1 MPVPYMTN
9 VTLYSGVP
17 WDNTYTDVRY
27 FDGGNVSIP
36 GQVLYNSGATY
47 TYQRVNSSVEGG
59 RPSYTLRVNRPA
71 GELYNCNYMSFNN
84 NDVQGGK
91 TFYCFVNK
99 VNYVAPDT
107 TELVYEIDE
116 FTTWFYDCTVHPCFV
131 EREHAETDSVGDNTV
146 YEPIGTFD
154 MFETQLSTWFPS
166 TTSVVVLT
174 AGESPAIW
182 NTTTGVFEPVKP
194 ASGGI
199 IGGIYQAY
207 HLNGPYTTASEVD
220 AFLDNYRTI
229 SNEAGIIGV
238 FTVKTGAAAEDWQFA
253 IPSTLQTETATP
265 YTPKNK
271 KLLTAQFNKCIIYSS
286 DGNKLELAFEKYGGI
301 GMCTNTIDIAPS
313 FPTIATLA
321 PNYIKNEPNY
331 NYELESTLSVLSPY
345 LTDAYTDSQG
355 REKISRLITGGIV
368 AVGSMIAA
376 AGVTAAGGG
385 STAAI
390 GASIAAVGIK
400 AGSEMAATEL
410 SKNTLSPTL
419 ASGLTDVSSFD
430 LGRVGFWAS
439 QKCVGNEAAIQ
450 IDDYFDWYGYATMTP
465 KQPNLTGRSL
475 FNYVKTRGAMITG
488 SIPADSMSAIKQMFN
503 NGIRLWHTNK
513 VGQYD
518 PATGNPIG

>member
-116 FTTWFYDCTVHPCFV
+116 FTTWFYDCTVQSCFV
-131 EREHAETDSVGDNTV
+131 EREHSSDDVLNDNLVNEPFNALDMLEVEKETYFLPYTAIHVFTTGPISGTKVAEGSLKFGQYLALNDYGIAPLSEQEPTDLANNYIQAYNENDTADRILYVNTVKVKNYNNTLPPQTDS
-146 YEPIGTFD
+146 F
-154 MFETQLSTWFPS
+154 
-166 TTSVVVLT
+166 
-174 AGESPAIW
+174 
-182 NTTTGVFEPVKP
+182 
-194 ASGGI
+194 I
-199 IGGIYQAY
+199 ISR
-207 HLNGPYTTASEVD
+207 PTDVD
-220 AFLDNYRTI
+220 GYVPRN
-229 SNEAGIIGV
+229 N
-238 FTVKTGAAAEDWQFA
+238 
-253 IPSTLQTETATP
+253 
-265 YTPKNK
+265 
-271 KLLTAQFNKCIIYSS
+271 KLLTGQFNQCKLYSS
-286 DGNKLELAFEKYGGI
+286 DGSSTLLCYEYFS
-301 GMCTNTIDIAPS
+301 TIPPS
-313 FPTIATLA
+313 FAITTSGNVDITLSCI
-321 PNYIKNEPNY
+321 PNYGNTTGQKNY
-331 NYELESTLSVLSPY
+331 NYALTCPASIQSAWLKDDYAAYYGTQRGLTVINNLINTIAST
-345 LTDAYTDSQG
+345 
-355 REKISRLITGGIV
+355 ITGASTGNKPSSVKSGAKQGLIQGLV
-368 AVGSMIAA
+368 EGSVNSINNEIAA
-376 AGVTAAGGG
+376 QRLAADPKGGLET
-385 STAAI
+385 S
-390 GASIAAVGIK
+390 
-400 AGSEMAATEL
+400 
-410 SKNTLSPTL
+410 
-419 ASGLTDVSSFD
+419 VSFA
-430 LGRVGFWAS
+430 LNRVGFFVA
-439 QKCVGNEAAIQ
+439 QRCVTREVAERL
-450 IDDYFDWYGYATMTP
+450 DWYFDWYGYATMAP

-475 FNYVKTRGAMITG
+475 FNYVKTQDAIITG
-488 SIPADSMSAIKQMFN
+488 AIPAESMAAIKQMFN